1 MRRSRRSNRS
11 RRWFGSPIPSD
22 GTAVLREGPLPL
34 PHSSPPT
41 QRQLRRHTRA
51 DAVATDGAGPSSWT
65 GRPAAQGNAETHSGH
80 QAAVWLTRRQAK
92 DIMEARRTAARRTAA
107 EDRYDSDE
115 SGHFGSHA
123 EIHNGHQAAERL
135 TRRQAKKITET
146 RQTAAEDRHDSDE
159 SGHFGNHAANAML
172 PEQHHQSHGR
182 SMRSRR
188 VKSQEPSS
196 SFQVNTE
203 GDARLASEWQEAYDK
218 EQSESRL
225 RRSSRTHAQPSSQPA
240 RSEEA
245 AAEAAGPS
253 QPAASL
259 SPVST
264 RETRAQNRSLRGQQA
279 EDNPSET
286 GVESQHRLL
295 GRHQVHVRDV
305 SPEPAAEAAAG
316 PAEGINHAV
325 RRSSR
330 AHVRVASVDVA
341 VDKADGATQGSTGI
355 RVTLRPS
362 LGSARQTDEG
372 NVAPTNEVE
381 NGRRSGLRVSLRPRR
396 N

>member
-1 MRRSRRSNRS
+1 M
-11 RRWFGSPIPSD
+11 
-22 GTAVLREGPLPL
+22 T
-34 PHSSPPT
+34 
-41 QRQLRRHTRA
+41 RQ
-51 DAVATDGAGPSSWT
+51 
-65 GRPAAQGNAETHSGH
+65 
-80 QAAVWLTRRQAK
+80 QAK
-92 DIMEARRTAARRTAA
+92 EIDARELEARRTAAG
-107 EDRYDSDE
+107 D
-115 SGHFGSHA
+115 H
-123 EIHNGHQAAERL
+123 
-135 TRRQAKKITET
+135 
-146 RQTAAEDRHDSDE
+146 HDSDE

-188 VKSQEPSS
+188 IKSQEPSS
-196 SFQVNTE
+196 SFQINTE
-203 GDARLASEWQEAYDK
+203 GDARLASEWQETYDK

-225 RRSSRTHAQPSSQPA
+225 RRSRRTHAQPSSQPA
-240 RSEEA
+240 KSEEA

-264 RETRAQNRSLRGQQA
+264 RQARAQNRSLRGQQA

-286 GVESQHRLL
+286 GVEAQHRLL

-305 SPEPAAEAAAG
+305 SPEPTAEAAAG

-330 AHVRVASVDVA
+330 AHVRVAPASVDVA

-381 NGRRSGLRVSLRPRR
+381 NGRRSGLRVSLRARKS
-396 N
+396 

>member
-1 MRRSRRSNRS
+1 
-11 RRWFGSPIPSD
+11 
-22 GTAVLREGPLPL
+22 
-34 PHSSPPT
+34 
-41 QRQLRRHTRA
+41 
-51 DAVATDGAGPSSWT
+51 
-65 GRPAAQGNAETHSGH
+65 
-80 QAAVWLTRRQAK
+80 
-92 DIMEARRTAARRTAA
+92 MEARP
-107 EDRYDSDE
+107 
-115 SGHFGSHA
+115 
-123 EIHNGHQAAERL
+123 
-135 TRRQAKKITET
+135 
-146 RQTAAEDRHDSDE
+146 TAAEDRHDSDE
-159 SGHFGNHAANAML
+159 SGHLGNHAANAML
-172 PEQHHQSHGR
+172 PEQLHQSHGR
-182 SMRSRR
+182 SLRSRR

-225 RRSSRTHAQPSSQPA
+225 RRSRRTHAQPSSQPA
-240 RSEEA
+240 KSEEA

-286 GVESQHRLL
+286 GVEAQHRLL
-295 GRHQVHVRDV
+295 GRHQLHVRDV
-305 SPEPAAEAAAG
+305 SPEVG
-316 PAEGINHAV
+316 PAEGNNHAV

-330 AHVRVASVDVA
+330 AHVRAAPASLDVD
-341 VDKADGATQGSTGI
+341 VDKADGVTQGSTGI

-362 LGSARQTDEG
+362 SGSARQTDEG
-372 NVAPTNEVE
+372 NVAPNEVD

-396 N
+396 H

>member
-1 MRRSRRSNRS
+1 VRRSRRSNRS

-22 GTAVLREGPLPL
+22 STAVLREEPL
-34 PHSSPPT
+34 PHSSPSS
-41 QRQLRRHTRA
+41 QRRLRRHTRA
-51 DAVATDGAGPSSWT
+51 DATATDGAGPSSWS
-65 GRPAAQGNAETHSGH
+65 GRRAAQGHAETQNGN
-80 QAAVWLTRRQAK
+80 QAAVRQIRSQARGK
-92 DIMEARRTAARRTAA
+92 VEARPTAA
-107 EDRYDSDE
+107 EE
-115 SGHFGSHA
+115 
-123 EIHNGHQAAERL
+123 
-135 TRRQAKKITET
+135 
-146 RQTAAEDRHDSDE
+146 RHDSDE
-159 SGHFGNHAANAML
+159 SGHLGNHAANAML
-172 PEQHHQSHGR
+172 PEHHHQSHGR

-225 RRSSRTHAQPSSQPA
+225 RRRRRTHAQPSSQPA
-240 RSEEA
+240 KSEEA
-245 AAEAAGPS
+245 PDEAAGTS

-259 SPVST
+259 SLVST

-286 GVESQHRLL
+286 GVEAQHRLF
-295 GRHQVHVRDV
+295 GRHQLHVRDV
-305 SPEPAAEAAAG
+305 SPEPAAAAAVG
-316 PAEGINHAV
+316 PAEGSHVV

-330 AHVRVASVDVA
+330 AHARAAPANVDVD
-341 VDKADGATQGSTGI
+341 VDKADRITQGSTGI
-355 RVTLRPS
+355 RVTIRPAS
-362 LGSARQTDEG
+362 GSARQIDEG
-372 NVAPTNEVE
+372 NVAPTNEVD

>member
-1 MRRSRRSNRS
+1 MSGCGFQVRRSRRSNRS

-34 PHSSPPT
+34 PHSSPSS

-51 DAVATDGAGPSSWT
+51 DAAATDGAGPSSWT
-65 GRPAAQGNAETHSGH
+65 AHQAGQDNAETHNGH
-80 QAAVWLTRRQAK
+80 QAAVRMTRQQAK
-92 DIMEARRTAARRTAA
+92 EIEARELEARRTAAG
-107 EDRYDSDE
+107 D
-115 SGHFGSHA
+115 
-123 EIHNGHQAAERL
+123 HQ
-135 TRRQAKKITET
+135 
-146 RQTAAEDRHDSDE
+146 DSDE

-172 PEQHHQSHGR
+172 PEQRHQSHGR

-188 VKSQEPSS
+188 IKSQEPSS
-196 SFQVNTE
+196 SFQINTE
-203 GDARLASEWQEAYDK
+203 GDARLASDWQETYDK

-225 RRSSRTHAQPSSQPA
+225 RRSRRTHAQPSSQPA

-264 RETRAQNRSLRGQQA
+264 REPRAQTRSLRGQQA

>member
-1 MRRSRRSNRS
+1 VRRSRRSNRS

-22 GTAVLREGPLPL
+22 GTAVLREGHLPL
-34 PHSSPPT
+34 PHSNPSS

-51 DAVATDGAGPSSWT
+51 DAAATDGAGPSSWN
-65 GRPAAQGNAETHSGH
+65 GHQAGQDNAETHNGH
-80 QAAVWLTRRQAK
+80 QAAVRLTRRQAK
-92 DIMEARRTAARRTAA
+92 EIMEARRTAA
-107 EDRYDSDE
+107 EDRYNSDE
-115 SGHFGSHA
+115 NRHFGNHA
-123 EIHNGHQAAERL
+123 ETHNGQQPAVRL
-135 TRRQAKKITET
+135 TRRQAKEMMEA
-146 RQTAAEDRHDSDE
+146 RRTAAEDRHDSDE

-172 PEQHHQSHGR
+172 PEQRHQSHAR

-240 RSEEA
+240 KSEEA

-279 EDNPSET
+279 EDSPSET
-286 GVESQHRLL
+286 GVEAQHRLL

-305 SPEPAAEAAAG
+305 SPESAAAAAAG
-316 PAEGINHAV
+316 PAEGINHTV

-330 AHVRVASVDVA
+330 AHVRVAPASVDV
-341 VDKADGATQGSTGI
+341 DKVDGATQGSTGI

-381 NGRRSGLRVSLRPRR
+381 NGRRSGLRVSLRPRKS
-396 N
+396 

>member
-22 GTAVLREGPLPL
+22 STAVLREEPL
-34 PHSSPPT
+34 PHSSPSS
-41 QRQLRRHTRA
+41 QRRLRRHTRA
-51 DAVATDGAGPSSWT
+51 DATATDGAGPSSWS
-65 GRPAAQGNAETHSGH
+65 GRRAAQGHAETQNGN
-80 QAAVWLTRRQAK
+80 QAAVRQIRSQARGK
-92 DIMEARRTAARRTAA
+92 VEARPTAA
-107 EDRYDSDE
+107 EE
-115 SGHFGSHA
+115 
-123 EIHNGHQAAERL
+123 
-135 TRRQAKKITET
+135 
-146 RQTAAEDRHDSDE
+146 RHDSDE
-159 SGHFGNHAANAML
+159 SGHLGNHAANAML

-203 GDARLASEWQEAYDK
+203 GDALLASEWQEAYDK
-218 EQSESRL
+218 EQSENRL
-225 RRSSRTHAQPSSQPA
+225 RRSRRTHAQPSSQPA
-240 RSEEA
+240 KSEEA
-245 AAEAAGPS
+245 ADEAAGPS
-253 QPAASL
+253 QPAGSL

-264 RETRAQNRSLRGQQA
+264 RETRAQNRSLRGRQA
-279 EDNPSET
+279 EDDPSET
-286 GVESQHRLL
+286 GTEAQHRLL
-295 GRHQVHVRDV
+295 QLHVRDV
-305 SPEPAAEAAAG
+305 SPEPAAAVG
-316 PAEGINHAV
+316 PAEGNNHAV

-381 NGRRSGLRVSLRPRR
+381 NGRRSGLRVSLRSRR

>member
-1 MRRSRRSNRS
+1 MQASFHVWLWLQVRRSRRSNRS

-22 GTAVLREGPLPL
+22 GTAVLREGPLP
-34 PHSSPPT
+34 HSSPSS

-51 DAVATDGAGPSSWT
+51 DAAATDGAGPSSWT
-65 GRPAAQGNAETHSGH
+65 AHQAGQDNAETHNGH
-80 QAAVWLTRRQAK
+80 QAAVRMTRQQAK
-92 DIMEARRTAARRTAA
+92 EIEARELEARRTAAG
-107 EDRYDSDE
+107 D
-115 SGHFGSHA
+115 H
-123 EIHNGHQAAERL
+123 
-135 TRRQAKKITET
+135 
-146 RQTAAEDRHDSDE
+146 HDSDE

-188 VKSQEPSS
+188 FKSQEPSS

-240 RSEEA
+240 KSEEA

-259 SPVST
+259 SPAST
-264 RETRAQNRSLRGQQA
+264 RETRAQNRSLRGQQS
-279 EDNPSET
+279 EDNPPET
-286 GVESQHRLL
+286 EHRLL

-305 SPEPAAEAAAG
+305 SPEPAAA
-316 PAEGINHAV
+316 AEGINHTV

-330 AHVRVASVDVA
+330 AHVRVAPASFDVDV
-341 VDKADGATQGSTGI
+341 DNPDGATQGSTGI

-372 NVAPTNEVE
+372 NVASTNEVE
-381 NGRRSGLRVSLRPRR
+381 NGRRTGLRVSLRPRR

>member
-1 MRRSRRSNRS
+1 MEVRR
-11 RRWFGSPIPSD
+11 
-22 GTAVLREGPLPL
+22 A
-34 PHSSPPT
+34 
-41 QRQLRRHTRA
+41 
-51 DAVATDGAGPSSWT
+51 
-65 GRPAAQGNAETHSGH
+65 
-80 QAAVWLTRRQAK
+80 
-92 DIMEARRTAARRTAA
+92 
-107 EDRYDSDE
+107 
-115 SGHFGSHA
+115 
-123 EIHNGHQAAERL
+123 
-135 TRRQAKKITET
+135 
-146 RQTAAEDRHDSDE
+146 AAEDRHDSDE
-159 SGHFGNHAANAML
+159 SGHFGNHAEIHNGHQAAARLTRRQAKDIMEARQTAARRTAAEDHHDSDESGHLGNHAVNAML

-188 VKSQEPSS
+188 AKSQEPSS

-240 RSEEA
+240 KSEEA

-259 SPVST
+259 SPAST

-286 GVESQHRLL
+286 GVGAQHRLL

-305 SPEPAAEAAAG
+305 SPEPAAAAAAG
-316 PAEGINHAV
+316 PAEGNNHAV

-330 AHVRVASVDVA
+330 AHVRVAPASVDVDVD

-362 LGSARQTDEG
+362 LGSARQTGEG

-381 NGRRSGLRVSLRPRR
+381 NGRRSGLRVSLRPRKS
-396 N
+396 

>member
-1 MRRSRRSNRS
+1 M
-11 RRWFGSPIPSD
+11 
-22 GTAVLREGPLPL
+22 PL
-34 PHSSPPT
+34 PHSSPSS

-51 DAVATDGAGPSSWT
+51 DAAATDGAGPSSWT
-65 GRPAAQGNAETHSGH
+65 AHPAAQGNAETHNGH
-80 QAAVWLTRRQAK
+80 QAAVRMTRQQAK
-92 DIMEARRTAARRTAA
+92 EIDARELEARRTAAG
-107 EDRYDSDE
+107 D
-115 SGHFGSHA
+115 H
-123 EIHNGHQAAERL
+123 
-135 TRRQAKKITET
+135 
-146 RQTAAEDRHDSDE
+146 HDSDE

-188 VKSQEPSS
+188 IKSQEPSS
-196 SFQVNTE
+196 SFQINTE
-203 GDARLASEWQEAYDK
+203 GDARLASEWQETYDK

-225 RRSSRTHAQPSSQPA
+225 RRSRRTHAQPSSQPA
-240 RSEEA
+240 KSEEA

-264 RETRAQNRSLRGQQA
+264 REARAQNRSLRGQQA

-286 GVESQHRLL
+286 GVEAQHRLL

-330 AHVRVASVDVA
+330 AHVRVAPASVDVA

-372 NVAPTNEVE
+372 NVAPTIEVE
-381 NGRRSGLRVSLRPRR
+381 NGRRSGLRVSLRARKS
-396 N
+396 